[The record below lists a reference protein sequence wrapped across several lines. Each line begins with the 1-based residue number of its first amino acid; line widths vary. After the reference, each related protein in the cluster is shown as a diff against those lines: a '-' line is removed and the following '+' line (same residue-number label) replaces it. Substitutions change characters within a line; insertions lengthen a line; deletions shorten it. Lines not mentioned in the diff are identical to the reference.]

1 MKFTEE
7 DIKNFKNDPFVKMLI
22 HFAGPQAFDD
32 AIAEAEKE
40 ITKQENKKSETE
52 EYVNSIMNEKEFL
65 ALLNDLEFVRTEEEK
80 LEDLG
85 VNIINTP
92 MVQKLWNI
100 VYDLLGY
107 IFSDEIAEKI
117 IDNVYNQTVDKQTLW
132 KKANE

>member
-1 MKFTEE
+1 
-7 DIKNFKNDPFVKMLI
+7 
-22 HFAGPQAFDD
+22 
-32 AIAEAEKE
+32 
-40 ITKQENKKSETE
+40 
-52 EYVNSIMNEKEFL
+52 MNEKEFL

-107 IFSDEIAEKI
+107 IFSDEIAENV
-117 IDNVYNQTVDKQTLW
+117 IDNVYNPTVDKQTLW